1 MPSKCPLTAL
11 SVCSWQ
17 LWPHSGPTDGDTRV
31 RVRAKSTVVMIDQ
44 VEMADYTC
52 AFGPERSGDPR
63 SGGPQNDPRSGTA
76 LLVKGVHLLLGAM
89 RCVTLP
95 LTKAIA
101 ETMGFEVCLSWP
113 WLGLELGL
121 GLG

>member
-1 MPSKCPLTAL
+1 M
-11 SVCSWQ
+11 
-17 LWPHSGPTDGDTRV
+17 RV
-31 RVRAKSTVVMIDQ
+31 HARSTFVMIDQ
-44 VEMADYTC
+44 EDMADYTC
-52 AFGPERSGDPR
+52 AFGSERSGDPR

-76 LLVKGVHLLLGAM
+76 LLVKGIHLFHGTM

-113 WLGLELGL
+113 WLGLGLGL